1 MRRNFSD
8 SGRPV
13 ARRLSLARIVAVF
26 LSGVLTAV
34 LAGGFQPVAMA
45 LSDERTLEDVAELH
59 DLTLIATMKGWT
71 IEEVRAHEYAAD
83 ALIDVVG
90 KLAVERPDVFV
101 GSAVGASP
109 NAPPSLFIKG
119 PADAYV
125 QDLVASAPITIEI
138 VDNQPYSSDELASR
152 RHRVHSSL
160 LNAGYVHVATR
171 ANVLN
176 RGALEVHVGRD
187 ADGPVPERTDM
198 VDHPMNVPEAA
209 FGGMSAT
216 RGTDLYCTSGWS
228 VEHTLT
234 GETGWTTAAHC
245 TDLREVD
252 GIRHPGHG
260 IHSSTLNRR
269 YLGSYGD
276 VAWLDAPNENEPPK
290 FYADHDQIRDVYNV
304 ADAHDYPYGL
314 SVCVFGRG
322 SWRDLGRGRTC
333 AAIWEP
339 RYECG
344 TMNLVVVRPD
354 ITIYH
359 DSGAG
364 WSRYH
369 KAFGSHYG
377 ACVGQGI
384 DSAFMR
390 TYNFWVL
397 SVRVRIQE

>member
-1 MRRNFSD
+1 MS
-8 SGRPV
+8 SASV
-13 ARRLSLARIVAVF
+13 A
-26 LSGVLTAV
+26 
-34 LAGGFQPVAMA
+34 
-45 LSDERTLEDVAELH
+45 D
-59 DLTLIATMKGWT
+59 
-71 IEEVRAHEYAAD
+71 
-83 ALIDVVG
+83 
-90 KLAVERPDVFV
+90 ERPDAFV

-109 NAPPSLFIKG
+109 YAPPSLFIKG

-125 QDLVASAPITIEI
+125 QDLVASAPVTIEI

-152 RHRVHSSL
+152 RQHVHSSL
-160 LNAGYVHVATR
+160 LNVGYVHVATR

-187 ADGPVPERTDM
+187 ADGPVPEHDDILAVLPVDLRDDVAIEI
-198 VDHPMNVPEAA
+198 VDHPMNVAEAA

-216 RGTDLYCTSGWS
+216 RGTDGYCTSGWS

-234 GETGWTTAAHC
+234 GETGWSTAAHC
-245 TDLREVD
+245 TDPGEVD
-252 GIRHPGHG
+252 GIRHPGDS
-260 IHSSTLNRR
+260 IHPSTLKRA

-304 ADAHDYPYGL
+304 ADGHDYPYGL
-314 SVCVFGRG
+314 SVCVFGRA

-333 AAIWEP
+333 AEIWEP
-339 RYECG
+339 SYDCG
-344 TMNLVVVRPD
+344 TSNLVVVRPD
-354 ITIYH
+354 ITIAG

-377 ACVGQGI
+377 ACVNQGV

-390 TYNFWVL
+390 TNYFWVL